1 MIPIET
7 LDIVIIIGWLIT
19 MMGIGLWISY
29 RQKQEASS
37 DYFLASKSL
46 PWWIVGGSLIAS
58 NISAEQF
65 IGMSGSGYVLGFAIA
80 AYELMAAITL
90 LIVAKFFLPVLIHKG
105 IYTMPQF
112 LEERFTPQ
120 VKSIMAV
127 FWILLFVF
135 VNITSVLYLGS
146 LALETILGI
155 PMMWGVVGLAVYA
168 ATFSIT
174 GGLKAVV
181 WTDVIQVVV
190 LIIGGLVAT
199 YAVLN
204 AIGGSPLEGLRMM
217 VEQAPEKFD
226 MILEKGKMMIPDG
239 KGGLKDAYLEL
250 PGIGVIVGGM
260 WIANLYYWGNNQ
272 YIIQRALASKSI
284 EEAQKGTAFAAL
296 IKILLPAIV
305 VLPGI
310 AAFVLGAELTKS
322 DQAYPWVLSQHV
334 ASGFKGLAVAA
345 LIAAIGSSIS
355 SIVNSTSTIFTYDV
369 YRPFFLKSSVTDPG
383 YEKKLIRTGKWAAAI
398 ALAIGVITA
407 PSLGALDQAFQYIQ
421 EYTGFIS
428 PGVVAVFILGMFW
441 SKTSS
446 GAAMVGVISS
456 IPLSTMFK
464 FLLPEMP
471 FIDRMGYTFLI
482 ISAVMVALSL
492 WENKNKS
499 DSKAVKLSDINFN
512 TSASFNI
519 MAVMTIGFV
528 AWIYIHFW

>member
-1 MIPIET
+1 MIPVES
-7 LDIVIIIGWLIT
+7 LDIVIIVCWLIT

-29 RQKQEASS
+29 KQKQEASS

-112 LEERFTPQ
+112 LEERFNPG

-135 VNITSVLYLGS
+135 VNITSVLYLGA
-146 LALETILGI
+146 LALETILGV
-155 PMMWGVVGLAVYA
+155 PMFLGVLGLAVYA

-190 LIIGGLVAT
+190 LILGGLVAT

-204 AIGGSPLEGLRMM
+204 AIGGSPLEGLKMM
-217 VEQAPEKFD
+217 VEMAPEKFD
-226 MILEKGKMMIPDG
+226 MILEKGKLMIPDG
-239 KGGLKDAYLEL
+239 KGGLKDAYQEL
-250 PGIGVIVGGM
+250 PGISVLIGGM

-272 YIIQRALASKSI
+272 YIIQRALASRSL

-296 IKILLPAIV
+296 IKILLPVIV

-310 AAFVLGAELTKS
+310 AAFVLGADIVKS
-322 DQAYPWVLSQHV
+322 DQAYPWVLSHHV
-334 ASGFKGLAVAA
+334 ATGFKGLAVAA

-369 YRPFFLKSSVTDPG
+369 YRPFFLKSNTQDPG
-383 YEKKLIRTGKWAAAI
+383 YEKKLIKTGKWAAAA
-398 ALAIGVITA
+398 ALLIGVLTA
-407 PSLGALDQAFQYIQ
+407 PSLGTLDQAFQYIQ

-446 GAAMVGVISS
+446 RAALAGVISS
-456 IPLSTMFK
+456 IPLSAIFK
-464 FLLPEMP
+464 FFLPGLP
-471 FIDRMGYTFLI
+471 FIDRMGYTFVI
-482 ISAVMVALSL
+482 ITVLMIAISL
-492 WENKNKS
+492 WDNKNKA
-499 DSKAVKLSDINFN
+499 DTKAVELSDINFK
-512 TSASFNI
+512 TSYSFNI
-519 MAVMTIGFV
+519 MALITIGLV
-528 AWIYIHFW
+528 AWIYIRFW